1 MRTDWRSLARGPD
14 ATLDSNG
21 VTVRFPS
28 GRTHHVR
35 VTETDDTFELTAIVA
50 RAAAINDV
58 RDLAIRIWRHN
69 RAAQLVSFRLDA
81 GGRIIGACWVPKAGV
96 SAEEF
101 QLVLR
106 RVASESDRLEFLLTG
121 RDIE

>member
-1 MRTDWRSLARGPD
+1 MRTDWRALARGPD
-14 ATLDSNG
+14 ATLDADG
-21 VTVRFPS
+21 VRVRFPS

-35 VTETDDTFELTAIVA
+35 VRETDDTFELWAIVA
-50 RAAAINDV
+50 RAAAISEV
-58 RDLAIRIWRHN
+58 RDLATRIWRHN

-81 GGRIIGACWVPKAGV
+81 GGRIIGAGWVPKAGL

-101 QLVLR
+101 QLVLH
-106 RVASESDRLEFLLTG
+106 RVAAESDRLEFLLTG